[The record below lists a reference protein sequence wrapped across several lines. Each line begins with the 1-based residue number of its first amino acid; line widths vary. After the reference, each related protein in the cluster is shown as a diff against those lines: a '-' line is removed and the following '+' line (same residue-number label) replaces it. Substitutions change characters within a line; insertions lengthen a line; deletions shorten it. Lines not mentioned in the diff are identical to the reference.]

1 MLASL
6 AMLGPFAVDTYLPS
20 FTAIGE
26 EFSAPPIAVQQTLS
40 TYLFAFAFMMLC
52 SLVLLVAAWFASKPQ
67 QLEDHWS

>member
-26 EFSAPPIAVQQTLS
+26 EFFAPPIAVQS
-40 TYLFAFAFMMLC
+40 
-52 SLVLLVAAWFASKPQ
+52 SWRPPSP
-67 QLEDHWS
+67 DRIG